1 MQISPR
7 FARGVSK
14 SPELLPSHFMVE
26 SKMNVKLQ
34 LSRPKEQAGQ
44 SLVEFALVL
53 MFVILPFMFVL
64 TDGAF
69 TLYTYAML
77 TNAAREG
84 ARAGSIYQA
93 DRPQSDI
100 ETFDQYYAQIDTDR
114 LAYTRLETQR
124 LLGNLVSFSQCS
136 TEITYGPTFIRPPNP
151 PDPPVVGNPFR
162 EMDPMNLRVDCPRRM
177 FFGLIGTSQITL
189 TAQATM
195 RIEPGGV
202 TTGP

>member
-1 MQISPR
+1 VLLTTGAMQISPR

-14 SPELLPSHFMVE
+14 SPELLRSHFMVE
-26 SKMNVKLQ
+26 SKMNVEPRP
-34 LSRPKEQAGQ
+34 SRPKEQAGQ

-84 ARAGSIYQA
+84 ARAGSIYQTA
-93 DRPQSDI
+93 TSQLLTQ
-100 ETFDQYYAQIDTDR
+100 TFDQYTAQIDNERRT
-114 LAYTRLETQR
+114 YTRQETQR

-136 TEITYGPTFIRPPNP
+136 TPITYTPDRP
-151 PDPPVVGNPFR
+151 DTGNPYR
-162 EMDPMNLRVDCPRRM
+162 EMDSMNLRVDCPRRM

-189 TAQATM
+189 SAQSTM

-202 TTGP
+202 ATGP

>member
-14 SPELLPSHFMVE
+14 SPELLRSHFMVE
-26 SKMNVKLQ
+26 SKMNVEPR

-84 ARAGSIYQA
+84 ARAGSVYQTTTPPSGGLTCTNLV
-93 DRPQSDI
+93 D
-100 ETFDQYYAQIDTDR
+100 TIDS
-114 LAYTRLETQR
+114 QR
-124 LLGNLVSFSQCS
+124 ATYVQQQMQFLVGNLVSLSQCS
-136 TEITYGPTFIRPPNP
+136 TNITYQPSQVCILGQPG
-151 PDPPVVGNPFR
+151 DPPVPNPYR
-162 EMDPMNLRVDCPRRM
+162 ELDSLKVDLQCPHRL
-177 FFGLIGTSQITL
+177 FFGLVGTSQITL
-189 TAQATM
+189 SATSMM

-202 TTGP
+202 AP

>member
-1 MQISPR
+1 M
-7 FARGVSK
+7 
-14 SPELLPSHFMVE
+14 ELRVHLH
-26 SKMNVKLQ
+26 Q
-34 LSRPKEQAGQ
+34 LTRRQEQSGQ

-84 ARAGSIYQA
+84 ARAGSIYQTA
-93 DRPQSDI
+93 TPQSGTQ
-100 ETFDQYYAQIDTDR
+100 TFDQYYAQIDAER
-114 LAYTRLETQR
+114 LTYTRQETGR

-136 TEITYGPTFIRPPNP
+136 TPITYT
-151 PDPPVVGNPFR
+151 PDPPDIGNPFR
-162 EMDPMNLRVDCPRRM
+162 EMDSMNLRVDCPRRM

-189 TAQATM
+189 TAQSTM

-202 TTGP
+202 GAGP

>member
-1 MQISPR
+1 MLLITGAMQISPR

-14 SPELLPSHFMVE
+14 SPELLRSHFTVE
-26 SKMNVKLQ
+26 SKMNVEPR
-34 LSRPKEQAGQ
+34 LSRPKEQSGQ

-69 TLYTYAML
+69 TLYTYVMV

-84 ARAGSIYQA
+84 ARAGSIYQTA
-93 DRPQSDI
+93 NSQSGTQ
-100 ETFDQYYAQIDTDR
+100 TFDQYTAQIDAERRT
-114 LAYTRLETQR
+114 YTRQETQR
-124 LLGNLVSFSQCS
+124 LLGNLVSFSECD
-136 TEITYGPTFIRPPNP
+136 TPITYT
-151 PDPPVVGNPFR
+151 PDPPDTGNPYR
-162 EMDPMNLRVDCPRRM
+162 EMDSMNLQVDCPRRM

-189 TAQATM
+189 TAQSTM

-202 TTGP
+202 ATGP

>member
-1 MQISPR
+1 
-7 FARGVSK
+7 
-14 SPELLPSHFMVE
+14 MVE
-26 SKMNVKLQ
+26 FRVNLRQ
-34 LSRPKEQAGQ
+34 LSRRQEQSGQ

-64 TDGAF
+64 VDGAF

-84 ARAGSIYQA
+84 ARGGSIYQTA
-93 DRPQSDI
+93 SSQSGTQ
-100 ETFDQYYAQIDTDR
+100 TFDQYYAQIDNQR
-114 LAYTRLETQR
+114 LTYTLQETQR

-136 TEITYGPTFIRPPNP
+136 TTITYT
-151 PDPPVVGNPFR
+151 PDPPDIGNPFR
-162 EMDPMNLRVDCPRRM
+162 EMDSMNLQVACPRRM

-189 TAQATM
+189 TAQSTM

-202 TTGP
+202 ATGP

>member
-1 MQISPR
+1 MNLEPR
-7 FARGVSK
+7 LTRR
-14 SPELLPSHFMVE
+14 
-26 SKMNVKLQ
+26 Q
-34 LSRPKEQAGQ
+34 EQSGQ
-44 SLVEFALVL
+44 ALVEFALVL
-53 MFVILPFMFVL
+53 IFVILPFMFVL

-84 ARAGSIYQA
+84 ARAGSIYQTA
-93 DRPQSDI
+93 APQSDTQ
-100 ETFDQYYAQIDTDR
+100 TFDQYYAQIDAERATYVR
-114 LAYTRLETQR
+114 QQTGN
-124 LLGNLVSFSQCS
+124 LLGTLVSFSQCS

-162 EMDPMNLRVDCPRRM
+162 EMDPMSLQVACPRRM

-189 TAQATM
+189 TAQSTM

-202 TTGP
+202 ATGP